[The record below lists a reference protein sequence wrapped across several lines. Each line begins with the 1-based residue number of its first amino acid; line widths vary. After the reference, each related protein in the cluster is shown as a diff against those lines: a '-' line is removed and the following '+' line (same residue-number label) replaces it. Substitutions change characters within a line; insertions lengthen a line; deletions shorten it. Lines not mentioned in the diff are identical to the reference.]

1 MKSQLDLSLS
11 LEQLQVFS
19 CTAVQY
25 SQLFNMPLTLSTMKA
40 FRTVGDKKAAVV
52 DYQIPAP
59 SEDQILVEVEAVG
72 QSKVSVTAKML
83 RG

>member
-1 MKSQLDLSLS
+1 
-11 LEQLQVFS
+11 
-19 CTAVQY
+19 
-25 SQLFNMPLTLSTMKA
+25 MPLTLSTMKA